1 MNQTGFVCHS
11 CSVLTDLIG
20 LAVPRVPCKR
30 KADPCE
36 LLSVQNFVR
45 TRFRR
50 RLSLFHFR
58 CRWVRLTPPKGPWF
72 PLAISE
78 VLVIK
83 AVKSRY
89 SFNSFLLTL
98 CLQYAQDDTMTEERA
113 VSRTHE
119 IIQRTS
125 QSSLSIP
132 DRLIETGGDP
142 EMNTAQRQGVRRFVV
157 MATFR
162 TDK

>member
-1 MNQTGFVCHS
+1 M
-11 CSVLTDLIG
+11 
-20 LAVPRVPCKR
+20 
-30 KADPCE
+30 
-36 LLSVQNFVR
+36 
-45 TRFRR
+45 
-50 RLSLFHFR
+50 
-58 CRWVRLTPPKGPWF
+58 
-72 PLAISE
+72 
-78 VLVIK
+78 
-83 AVKSRY
+83 
-89 SFNSFLLTL
+89 L

-125 QSSLSIP
+125 HSSLSIP
-132 DRLIETGGDP
+132 DRLIETGGDQ

>member
-1 MNQTGFVCHS
+1 MS
-11 CSVLTDLIG
+11 CRQQPVG
-20 LAVPRVPCKR
+20 
-30 KADPCE
+30 E
-36 LLSVQNFVR
+36 
-45 TRFRR
+45 
-50 RLSLFHFR
+50 H
-58 CRWVRLTPPKGPWF
+58 
-72 PLAISE
+72 
-78 VLVIK
+78 
-83 AVKSRY
+83 
-89 SFNSFLLTL
+89 
-98 CLQYAQDDTMTEERA
+98 AQDDTMTEERA

-162 TDK
+162 TDR